1 MDLREIGP
9 ADPREVRAYQVA
21 NGLFQDG
28 KLGNQTFGHALDRE
42 KELEAELATCR
53 QPDDPGP
60 VKPKHEHEFIQGFG
74 TGALVV
80 AVVAIAGAAF

>member
-9 ADPREVRAYQVA
+9 ADPREVRAYQVV

-60 VKPKHEHEFIQGFG
+60 VKPKHEHEFIHGFV
-74 TGALVV
+74 TCAILAMVI
-80 AVVAIAGAAF
+80 VAIGML